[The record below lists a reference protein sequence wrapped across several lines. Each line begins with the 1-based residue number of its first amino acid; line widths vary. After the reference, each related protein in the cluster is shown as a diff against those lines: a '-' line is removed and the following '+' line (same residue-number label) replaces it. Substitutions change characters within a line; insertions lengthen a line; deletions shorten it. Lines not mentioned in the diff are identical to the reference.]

1 MRKDVFLFEVYSSSN
16 RQTRYM
22 AVVNEVIIY
31 NDSMYNIY
39 FTSEKISLAN
49 KSSLIDPSCHA

>member
-22 AVVNEVIIY
+22 AIFNEIIIY
-31 NDSMYNIY
+31 NDINV
-39 FTSEKISLAN
+39 
-49 KSSLIDPSCHA
+49 

>member
-16 RQTRYM
+16 RQTRYV
-22 AVVNEVIIY
+22 AIFNEIIIY

-39 FTSEKISLAN
+39 FTSKKISLAN
-49 KSSLIDPSCHA
+49 KSNLIDPSCHT

>member
-16 RQTRYM
+16 RQTRYV
-22 AVVNEVIIY
+22 AIFNEIIIY

-49 KSSLIDPSCHA
+49 KSNLIDPSCHT